1 MSIES
6 VTDEKCRNLICFYFH
21 PPQKDFK
28 ASVLQLRCILAHFQL
43 YQGYCLG
50 VFLILSQIILRDST
64 QELSERLS
72 TGDQH
77 PL

>member
-1 MSIES
+1 MSLES
-6 VTDEKCRNLICFYFH
+6 VTDEKSSNLTYFYFH

-28 ASVLQLRCILAHFQL
+28 ASLLQLRCILADFQL

-50 VFLILSQIILRDST
+50 FFLILSQIILKDST
-64 QELSERLS
+64 QELSERWS